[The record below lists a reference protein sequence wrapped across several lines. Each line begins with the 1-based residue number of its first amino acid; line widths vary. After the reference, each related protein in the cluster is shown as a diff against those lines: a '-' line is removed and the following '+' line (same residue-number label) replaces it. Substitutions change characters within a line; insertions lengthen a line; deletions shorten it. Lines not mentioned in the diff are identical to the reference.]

1 MPLEMRSLVR
11 RRLALGGSYG
21 SCRVTGNRRPATG
34 KTQQGQADVC
44 YLRRPDSGQV
54 RTRGRTRLDHSY

>member
-1 MPLEMRSLVR
+1 MPLETRSLVR
-11 RRLALGGSYG
+11 RRLALGGSCG

-34 KTQQGQADVC
+34 KTLQGQADVC
-44 YLRRPDSGQV
+44 YLRRPESGQV